1 MVVRVDEDLAA
12 AFVAFVFKLM
22 KLRLLLLG
30 LIIVLN
36 FFELDAAVFTGVL
49 LAELDVLDVDGVC
62 DRTAV
67 VDGLLSTST
76 LLFDVGGF
84 VSDVSS
90 LLDVVVLGDDVDI
103 TLLLISFDV
112 WFAVTGCL
120 KPALP
125 FNSSVAERR
134 ASSNAFTLRE

>member
-49 LAELDVLDVDGVC
+49 LAALDVLDVVC

-90 LLDVVVLGDDVDI
+90 LLDVVVFGDDVDI

-112 WFAVTGCL
+112 AFAVTDCL